1 MVTPPTRRSRA
12 EVLRACLSLTAGWP
26 VVILDETCELLL
38 RRLTTEDLELAS
50 SAQADDIALLGACLA
65 LEQELFNAEFA
76 TLEHLLTLC
85 QFEEGTLDERLRA
98 LPRRTFAA
106 AALDLYELGWVD
118 SRDAFGPFADSE
130 GR

>member
-1 MVTPPTRRSRA
+1 VVTPPTRHSRA

-26 VVILDETCELLL
+26 VVILDETRDLLL

-50 SAQADDIALLGACLA
+50 SAQADDIALLRACLA

-85 QFEEGTLDERLRA
+85 QLEEGTLDARLSA
-98 LPRRTFAA
+98 LPRRTLAA
-106 AALDLYELGWVD
+106 AALDLYELGWVT
-118 SRDAFGPFADSE
+118 SADFNKE
-130 GR
+130 AT